1 MGERDARRDP
11 LHPVRAATGPDS
23 QGTRGVD
30 GMATEMRM
38 KLTDANGQYIPASEE
53 ELAAARAY
61 IGQAAF
67 NRVFEILYKHRVK
80 QLAAEAEKES
90 AA

>member
-1 MGERDARRDP
+1 M
-11 LHPVRAATGPDS
+11 ATG
-23 QGTRGVD
+23 
-30 GMATEMRM
+30 MRM

-67 NRVFEILYKHRVK
+67 NRVFEILYRHGLKR
-80 QLAAEAEKES
+80 LAAEAEKES